1 MFRLLSLLLLFL
13 DGASTFADKPN
24 IVLIMADDLGR
35 ECLQCY
41 GGESYETPNIDM
53 LAATGTRF
61 EACYAT
67 PMCSPTRVMLM
78 TGRYSFRNYT
88 TWAKMDFNQPTIAK
102 SMKSAGYDTA
112 IFGKWH
118 LGGWESAPYG
128 PTRAG
133 FDQFATFDYEQV
145 VREGGEIGNQ
155 FWQTKVWENGKNF
168 RLMGYGPKFYRKQ
181 SLKFIREHASED
193 KQPFFLYYPLALAHR
208 PFVPTDFSDA
218 LLSEKTVRN
227 GEQKNF
233 PAMVAYIDSIVGEV
247 ISELKRSGQY
257 EETVIIFTS
266 DNGTDNVG
274 EAKGLTSQF
283 RGTTVEGGKYLP
295 TELGA
300 NVPLIMVGPGVKA
313 GQVLSSPVDF
323 TDIMPTLCELAGT
336 EPPAT
341 CNGQCLLPALKTGD
355 ESTHDGLAYT
365 WGVFEK
371 SSKKYK
377 DPRKYK
383 SELIHVVRDQ
393 NWKLLSTGELYD
405 LRNDWQE
412 QFPIQVE
419 ESREVRG
426 RLRKQLRG
434 LQAEKS
440 NLW

>member
-1 MFRLLSLLLLFL
+1 MFRLFFLIFLFAY
-13 DGASTFADKPN
+13 GVTTFAAQPN

-41 GGESYETPNIDM
+41 GGESYETPNIDI
-53 LAATGTRF
+53 LAAAGTRF
-61 EACYAT
+61 EVCYAT

-88 TWAKMDFNQPTIAK
+88 AWAKMDFDGPTIAK

-128 PTRAG
+128 PTKAG

-155 FWQTKVWENGKNF
+155 FWKTKVWENGRNF
-168 RLMGYGPKFYRKQ
+168 RLDGYGPKFYREHA
-181 SLKFIREHASED
+181 LKFIRDHAS
-193 KQPFFLYYPLALAHR
+193 KNAQPFFLYYPLALAHR
-208 PFVPTDFSDA
+208 PFVPTDESDSSLA
-218 LLSEKTVRN
+218 EKTVRN

-233 PAMVAYIDSIVGEV
+233 PAMVAYIDFIVGEV

-257 EETVIIFTS
+257 EETLIIFTA

-295 TELGA
+295 SELGA
-300 NVPLIMVGPGVKA
+300 NVPLIVAGPEVKA
-313 GQVLSSPVDF
+313 GQVLSAAVDF
-323 TDIMPTLCELAGT
+323 TDIMPTLCDVADT
-336 EPPAT
+336 DPPVS
-341 CNGQCLLPALKTGD
+341 CDGQSLLPVLKTGD
-355 ESTHDGLAYT
+355 ESTHDGAAYT
-365 WGVFEK
+365 WGVFER

-377 DPRKYK
+377 DPKKYK
-383 SELIHVVRDQ
+383 SDLIHVVRDQ
-393 NWKLLSTGELYD
+393 EWKLLSTGELYH
-405 LRNDWQE
+405 LKKDWQE
-412 QFPIQVE
+412 QNPVQAQQFP
-419 ESREVRG
+419 EVRK
-426 RLRKQLRG
+426 RLQKHLRG
-434 LQAEKS
+434 LRAEES